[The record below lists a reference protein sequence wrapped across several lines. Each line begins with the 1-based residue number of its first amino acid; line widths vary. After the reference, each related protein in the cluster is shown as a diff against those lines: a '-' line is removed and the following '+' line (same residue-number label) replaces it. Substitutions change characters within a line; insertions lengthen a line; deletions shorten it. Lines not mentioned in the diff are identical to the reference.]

1 MFLYD
6 FDTIG
11 IIYTVCTAVPIVLL
25 LVAAVVFC
33 SRRSYKNG
41 LTVAFRVLDIALL
54 VVAVICWIGY
64 ILMRVTIAG
73 VNITAVGDD
82 AYLMYEGSELL
93 ALPGCAPLTEIA
105 HTLLGTLFFAVLTA
119 LSVITLILS
128 FVRRVR
134 PADKSEGSIINSDN
148 DSAVMAVEYTA
159 ESDIVAKPVV
169 SGACGHTETVQ
180 PEAPQ
185 EPVEETQ
192 PEELEAPQEPV
203 EETQTEAPEAQQEP
217 VEETQPEEPEAPQ
230 EPVEETQTEEPE
242 APQEPVEE
250 TQTEEPEAQQEP
262 AEETQSEEPPEK
274 SVEYGFTATL
284 TPEAV
289 SYTMPEEQLPES
301 GERGMDGSEAEQDIP
316 PVIEDYSD
324 RARGTSD
331 KKYSSALQM
340 PGAKQPVNRQQAK
353 PLDRVQIIRPAA
365 PATSGY
371 VRQTRL
377 LPITRKLVITNRMNV
392 VNMYNEYLKEK
403 QEHEKITEAA
413 TEPSGEDKK

>member
-192 PEELEAPQEPV
+192 PEE
-203 EETQTEAPEAQQEP
+203 PEAQ
-217 VEETQPEEPEAPQ
+217 
-230 EPVEETQTEEPE
+230 
-242 APQEPVEE
+242 QEPVEE

-262 AEETQSEEPPEK
+262 AEETQPEEPEAQQEPVEEIQSEEPPEE

>member
-41 LTVAFRVLDIALL
+41 FTVAFRVLDIALL

-192 PEELEAPQEPV
+192 TEAPEAPQEP
-203 EETQTEAPEAQQEP
+203 A
-217 VEETQPEEPEAPQ
+217 EETQPEEPEAQ
-230 EPVEETQTEEPE
+230 
-242 APQEPVEE
+242 QEPVEE

-262 AEETQSEEPPEK
+262 VEEIQPEEPPEE

>member
-192 PEELEAPQEPV
+192 PEEFEAPQEPV

-217 VEETQPEEPEAPQ
+217 AEETQPEEPEAQQ
-230 EPVEETQTEEPE
+230 EPVEEI
-242 APQEPVEE
+242 
-250 TQTEEPEAQQEP
+250 
-262 AEETQSEEPPEK
+262 QSEEPPEE

>member
-134 PADKSEGSIINSDN
+134 PADKSEGSIINLDN

-180 PEAPQ
+180 PEA
-185 EPVEETQ
+185 
-192 PEELEAPQEPV
+192 
-203 EETQTEAPEAQQEP
+203 
-217 VEETQPEEPEAPQ
+217 
-230 EPVEETQTEEPE
+230 
-242 APQEPVEE
+242 
-250 TQTEEPEAQQEP
+250 QQEP
-262 AEETQSEEPPEK
+262 AEETQPEEPPEK

>member
-192 PEELEAPQEPV
+192 PEEPEAPQEPV
-203 EETQTEAPEAQQEP
+203 EETQPEEPEAQQEP
-217 VEETQPEEPEAPQ
+217 AEETQPEEPEAPQ
-230 EPVEETQTEEPE
+230 EPVEEI
-242 APQEPVEE
+242 
-250 TQTEEPEAQQEP
+250 
-262 AEETQSEEPPEK
+262 QSEEPPEEF
-274 SVEYGFTATL
+274 VEYGFTATL

>member
-64 ILMRVTIAG
+64 ILMRVTIAD

-192 PEELEAPQEPV
+192 PEE
-203 EETQTEAPEAQQEP
+203 
-217 VEETQPEEPEAPQ
+217 
-230 EPVEETQTEEPE
+230 PE

-262 AEETQSEEPPEK
+262 VEEIQSEEPPEE

>member
-180 PEAPQ
+180 PEAQQ
-185 EPVEETQ
+185 EPAEETQ
-192 PEELEAPQEPV
+192 P
-203 EETQTEAPEAQQEP
+203 
-217 VEETQPEEPEAPQ
+217 
-230 EPVEETQTEEPE
+230 
-242 APQEPVEE
+242 
-250 TQTEEPEAQQEP
+250 EEPEAQQEP
-262 AEETQSEEPPEK
+262 AEETQPEEPEAQQEPVEETQSEEPPEE

>member
-134 PADKSEGSIINSDN
+134 PADKSEGSIINLDN

-180 PEAPQ
+180 PEAP
-185 EPVEETQ
+185 
-192 PEELEAPQEPV
+192 
-203 EETQTEAPEAQQEP
+203 QEP

>member
-128 FVRRVR
+128 FVRRVH

-192 PEELEAPQEPV
+192 PEEF
-203 EETQTEAPEAQQEP
+203 
-217 VEETQPEEPEAPQ
+217 
-230 EPVEETQTEEPE
+230 E

-262 AEETQSEEPPEK
+262 VEETQTEEPDAQQEPVEEIQSEEPPEE

>member
-192 PEELEAPQEPV
+192 
-203 EETQTEAPEAQQEP
+203 
-217 VEETQPEEPEAPQ
+217 
-230 EPVEETQTEEPE
+230 
-242 APQEPVEE
+242 
-250 TQTEEPEAQQEP
+250 TEEPEAQQEP
-262 AEETQSEEPPEK
+262 AEETQPEEPEAQQEPVEEIQSEEPPEE

>member
-1 MFLYD
+1 MFFAYE
-6 FDTIG
+6 FDTFG

-192 PEELEAPQEPV
+192 PEEF
-203 EETQTEAPEAQQEP
+203 
-217 VEETQPEEPEAPQ
+217 
-230 EPVEETQTEEPE
+230 E

-262 AEETQSEEPPEK
+262 AEETQPEEPEAQQEPVEEIQSEEPPEK

-403 QEHEKITEAA
+403 REHEKITEAA

>member
-192 PEELEAPQEPV
+192 
-203 EETQTEAPEAQQEP
+203 
-217 VEETQPEEPEAPQ
+217 
-230 EPVEETQTEEPE
+230 TEEPE

-262 AEETQSEEPPEK
+262 AEETQPEEPEAQQEPVEEIQSEEPPEE

>member
-192 PEELEAPQEPV
+192 PEEFEAP
-203 EETQTEAPEAQQEP
+203 QEP

-242 APQEPVEE
+242 AQQEPVEE
-250 TQTEEPEAQQEP
+250 I
-262 AEETQSEEPPEK
+262 QSEEQPEE

-301 GERGMDGSEAEQDIP
+301 GERGMDGSEAEQGIP

>member
-192 PEELEAPQEPV
+192 PEE
-203 EETQTEAPEAQQEP
+203 
-217 VEETQPEEPEAPQ
+217 
-230 EPVEETQTEEPE
+230 PE

-262 AEETQSEEPPEK
+262 AEETQPEEPEAQQEPVEEIQSEEPPEE

-340 PGAKQPVNRQQAK
+340 PGAKQPVNRQQTK

-403 QEHEKITEAA
+403 REHEKITEAA

>member
-192 PEELEAPQEPV
+192 PEE
-203 EETQTEAPEAQQEP
+203 
-217 VEETQPEEPEAPQ
+217 
-230 EPVEETQTEEPE
+230 
-242 APQEPVEE
+242 
-250 TQTEEPEAQQEP
+250 PEAQQEP
-262 AEETQSEEPPEK
+262 AEETQPEEPEAQQEPVEEIQSEEPPEE

>member
-192 PEELEAPQEPV
+192 PE
-203 EETQTEAPEAQQEP
+203 APEAQ
-217 VEETQPEEPEAPQ
+217 
-230 EPVEETQTEEPE
+230 
-242 APQEPVEE
+242 QEPVEE

-262 AEETQSEEPPEK
+262 AEETQPEEPEAQQEPVEEIQSEEPPEE

>member
-192 PEELEAPQEPV
+192 PEEFEAPQEPV

-217 VEETQPEEPEAPQ
+217 VEETQP
-230 EPVEETQTEEPE
+230 EEPE

>member
-41 LTVAFRVLDIALL
+41 FTVAFRVLDIALL

-192 PEELEAPQEPV
+192 PEEFEAPQEPV
-203 EETQTEAPEAQQEP
+203 EETQ
-217 VEETQPEEPEAPQ
+217 PEEF
-230 EPVEETQTEEPE
+230 E

-262 AEETQSEEPPEK
+262 VEEIQSEEPPEE

>member
-134 PADKSEGSIINSDN
+134 PADKSEGSIINLDN

-180 PEAPQ
+180 PEAQQ
-185 EPVEETQ
+185 EPAEETQ
-192 PEELEAPQEPV
+192 P
-203 EETQTEAPEAQQEP
+203 
-217 VEETQPEEPEAPQ
+217 
-230 EPVEETQTEEPE
+230 EEPE

>member
-192 PEELEAPQEPV
+192 
-203 EETQTEAPEAQQEP
+203 TEA
-217 VEETQPEEPEAPQ
+217 
-230 EPVEETQTEEPE
+230 
-242 APQEPVEE
+242 
-250 TQTEEPEAQQEP
+250 PEAQQEP
-262 AEETQSEEPPEK
+262 AEETQPEEPEAQQEPVEEIQSEEPPEE

>member
-185 EPVEETQ
+185 EP
-192 PEELEAPQEPV
+192 A
-203 EETQTEAPEAQQEP
+203 
-217 VEETQPEEPEAPQ
+217 EETQPEEPEAPQ

-242 APQEPVEE
+242 AQQEPVEE

-262 AEETQSEEPPEK
+262 VEEIQSEEPPEE

>member
-192 PEELEAPQEPV
+192 PEE
-203 EETQTEAPEAQQEP
+203 PEAQQEP
-217 VEETQPEEPEAPQ
+217 AEETQPEEPEAPQ
-230 EPVEETQTEEPE
+230 EPVEEI
-242 APQEPVEE
+242 
-250 TQTEEPEAQQEP
+250 
-262 AEETQSEEPPEK
+262 QSEEPPEEF
-274 SVEYGFTATL
+274 VEYGFTATL

>member
-192 PEELEAPQEPV
+192 PEE
-203 EETQTEAPEAQQEP
+203 
-217 VEETQPEEPEAPQ
+217 PEAPQ
-230 EPVEETQTEEPE
+230 EPAEDTQP
-242 APQEPVEE
+242 
-250 TQTEEPEAQQEP
+250 EEPEAQQEP
-262 AEETQSEEPPEK
+262 AEDTQPEEPEAQQEPVEEIQSEEPPEE

-403 QEHEKITEAA
+403 REHEKITEAA

>member
-185 EPVEETQ
+185 EPVEETR
-192 PEELEAPQEPV
+192 PEEFEAPQEPV
-203 EETQTEAPEAQQEP
+203 EETQ
-217 VEETQPEEPEAPQ
+217 
-230 EPVEETQTEEPE
+230 
-242 APQEPVEE
+242 
-250 TQTEEPEAQQEP
+250 
-262 AEETQSEEPPEK
+262 SEEPPEE

>member
-1 MFLYD
+1 MYGGAD
-6 FDTIG
+6 CAAACG
-11 IIYTVCTAVPIVLL
+11 GGRLL
-25 LVAAVVFC
+25 LA
-33 SRRSYKNG
+33 SIIQKRSYRRIQS
-41 LTVAFRVLDIALL
+41 V
-54 VVAVICWIGY
+54 
-64 ILMRVTIAG
+64 
-73 VNITAVGDD
+73 
-82 AYLMYEGSELL
+82 YEGSELL

-192 PEELEAPQEPV
+192 PE
-203 EETQTEAPEAQQEP
+203 APEAQ
-217 VEETQPEEPEAPQ
+217 
-230 EPVEETQTEEPE
+230 
-242 APQEPVEE
+242 QEPVEE

-262 AEETQSEEPPEK
+262 AEETQPEEPEAQQEPVEEIQSEEPPEE

>member
-134 PADKSEGSIINSDN
+134 PADKSEGSIINLDN

-192 PEELEAPQEPV
+192 PEE
-203 EETQTEAPEAQQEP
+203 
-217 VEETQPEEPEAPQ
+217 PEAPQ

-262 AEETQSEEPPEK
+262 VEEIQSEEPPEE

-403 QEHEKITEAA
+403 REHEKITEAA

>member
-54 VVAVICWIGY
+54 VVAIICWIGY

-192 PEELEAPQEPV
+192 PEEF
-203 EETQTEAPEAQQEP
+203 EAQQEP
-217 VEETQPEEPEAPQ
+217 A
-230 EPVEETQTEEPE
+230 EETQTK
-242 APQEPVEE
+242 A
-250 TQTEEPEAQQEP
+250 PEAQQEP
-262 AEETQSEEPPEK
+262 AEETQPEEPPEE

>member
-192 PEELEAPQEPV
+192 PEEPEAQQEPA
-203 EETQTEAPEAQQEP
+203 EETQPEEPEAQQEP
-217 VEETQPEEPEAPQ
+217 VEETQ
-230 EPVEETQTEEPE
+230 
-242 APQEPVEE
+242 
-250 TQTEEPEAQQEP
+250 
-262 AEETQSEEPPEK
+262 SEEPPEE

-301 GERGMDGSEAEQDIP
+301 EERGMDGSEAEQDIP

>member
-192 PEELEAPQEPV
+192 PEESEAPQEPV
-203 EETQTEAPEAQQEP
+203 EETQTEGPEAQKDPEEETQHEEPEAQQEP
-217 VEETQPEEPEAPQ
+217 VEEI
-230 EPVEETQTEEPE
+230 
-242 APQEPVEE
+242 
-250 TQTEEPEAQQEP
+250 
-262 AEETQSEEPPEK
+262 QSEEPPEE

>member
-192 PEELEAPQEPV
+192 PEEPEAP
-203 EETQTEAPEAQQEP
+203 QEP
-217 VEETQPEEPEAPQ
+217 VEETQPEEPEAQQ
-230 EPVEETQTEEPE
+230 EPAEETQP
-242 APQEPVEE
+242 
-250 TQTEEPEAQQEP
+250 EEPEAQQEP
-262 AEETQSEEPPEK
+262 VEEIQSEEPPEE

-301 GERGMDGSEAEQDIP
+301 GERGMDGSEAEQGIP

>member
-134 PADKSEGSIINSDN
+134 PADKSEGSIIN
-148 DSAVMAVEYTA
+148 
-159 ESDIVAKPVV
+159 
-169 SGACGHTETVQ
+169 
-180 PEAPQ
+180 
-185 EPVEETQ
+185 
-192 PEELEAPQEPV
+192 
-203 EETQTEAPEAQQEP
+203 
-217 VEETQPEEPEAPQ
+217 
-230 EPVEETQTEEPE
+230 
-242 APQEPVEE
+242 
-250 TQTEEPEAQQEP
+250 
-262 AEETQSEEPPEK
+262 
-274 SVEYGFTATL
+274 
-284 TPEAV
+284 
-289 SYTMPEEQLPES
+289 
-301 GERGMDGSEAEQDIP
+301 
-316 PVIEDYSD
+316 
-324 RARGTSD
+324 
-331 KKYSSALQM
+331 
-340 PGAKQPVNRQQAK
+340 
-353 PLDRVQIIRPAA
+353 
-365 PATSGY
+365 
-371 VRQTRL
+371 
-377 LPITRKLVITNRMNV
+377 
-392 VNMYNEYLKEK
+392 
-403 QEHEKITEAA
+403 
-413 TEPSGEDKK
+413 